1 MQEKANSEHVAEVAS
16 PQSERPL
23 LQGKGLSRRYGAT
36 YALREVDFSVHSGR
50 VHALLGHNGAGK
62 STLIS
67 LLSGAQKPDEGSLT
81 IGDHTPTKWTP
92 SVAIEQG
99 IAVIYQHL
107 SLVNDLT
114 VADNIFLG
122 HELMRNGRIDRR
134 TQVERS
140 ATLLAELGAE
150 CNPNDIVG
158 SLTTAQR
165 QLVEIAK
172 ALQRDA
178 KVLILDEPTAS
189 LSNREAHAL
198 SVLINTLKSRG
209 MGIVYVTHLLSEVE
223 RLADDVTVLEGG
235 RVQFHDYA
243 SSLDHES
250 LVQLLSKGNATSEP
264 ITAREHGIVALT
276 ANTLSGEGFGPVN
289 MHVREREVLV
299 LFGMLGSGRGEFLRA
314 LAGLQHS
321 TGTVNFAETGAKPPS
336 LRLARTSGVVYVG
349 PDRRKDGIFAELN
362 TFDNV
367 LMSSFSALS
376 RGARNHRL
384 EQKQWSFARETVGL
398 GEVQAMPTGRL
409 SGGNQQ
415 KAVVG
420 RAIGGAKQP
429 SVILLDEPTQGVDIG
444 ARRDLYRAIEWTC
457 LERNTSVILSTND
470 PEEAVALADRVM
482 VFSRGVVVAELNRSE
497 ITEETLIALAS
508 AIYSDNPSTSGSQA
522 DGQATHTTS
531 SHVQG
536 AS

>member
-1 MQEKANSEHVAEVAS
+1 MQENANSELVTEVAS

-23 LQGKGLSRRYGAT
+23 LIGRGLSRRYGAT
-36 YALREVDFSVHSGR
+36 YALREVDFTVNPGR

-67 LLSGAQKPDEGSLT
+67 LLSGAQKPDEGSLM
-81 IGDHTPTKWTP
+81 IGDYTPTKWTP
-92 SVAIEQG
+92 SIAIEQG

-122 HELMRNGRIDRR
+122 HELMRNGRIDRL
-134 TQVERS
+134 TQQKRS
-140 ATLLAELGAE
+140 ATLLAELGAV
-150 CNPNDIVG
+150 CNPFDIVG
-158 SLTTAQR
+158 RLSTAQR

-189 LSNREAHAL
+189 LSNREAQAL
-198 SVLINTLKSRG
+198 AELINTLKSRG
-209 MGIVYVTHLLSEVE
+209 IGIVYVTHLLSEVE

-250 LVQLLSKGNATSEP
+250 LVRLLSKGNASSEP
-264 ITAREHGIVALT
+264 ITPREHGIVALSST
-276 ANTLSGEGFGPVN
+276 ELSGEGFGPVN
-289 MHVREREVLV
+289 VHVRESEVLV

-314 LAGLQHS
+314 LAGLQQS
-321 TGTVNFAETGAKPPS
+321 TGKVNFAETGPKQPS
-336 LRLARTSGVVYVG
+336 LRLARNSGVVYVG
-349 PDRRKDGIFAELN
+349 PDRRKDGIFAELK

-367 LMSSFSALS
+367 LMSSFKALS
-376 RGARNHRL
+376 RGIRSHRL
-384 EQKQWSFARETVGL
+384 EEKQWTFARETVGL

-429 SVILLDEPTQGVDIG
+429 TVILLDEPTQGVDIG

-470 PEEAVALADRVM
+470 PEEAVALADRVL
-482 VFSRGVVVAELNRSE
+482 VFSRGVVVAELNRND

-508 AIYSDNPSTSGSQA
+508 DIYSDSTPTEGAQT
-522 DGQATHTTS
+522 DGGAPHNNS
-531 SHVQG
+531 SNVQG